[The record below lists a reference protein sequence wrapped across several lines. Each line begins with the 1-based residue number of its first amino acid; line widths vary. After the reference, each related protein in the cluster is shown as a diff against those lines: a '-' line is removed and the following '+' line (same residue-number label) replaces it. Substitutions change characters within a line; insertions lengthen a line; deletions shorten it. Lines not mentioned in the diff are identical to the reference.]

1 MSLIQSLDRL
11 GVDRAN
17 RCDTGVARSTR
28 LEKIMSKSNDTSKLG
43 HAKLE
48 NGVLADSEL
57 AAVTGRRIPTQ
68 HKWADVSM
76 IRALDPSLSL
86 WAWR

>member
-1 MSLIQSLDRL
+1 
-11 GVDRAN
+11 
-17 RCDTGVARSTR
+17 
-28 LEKIMSKSNDTSKLG
+28 MSKSADTSKLG

-57 AAVTGRRIPTQ
+57 AAVTGGQIPTQ
-68 HKWADVSM
+68 HKWADISM
-76 IRALDPSLSL
+76 VRASAPSLSL

>member
-1 MSLIQSLDRL
+1 MI
-11 GVDRAN
+11 
-17 RCDTGVARSTR
+17 
-28 LEKIMSKSNDTSKLG
+28 KSNDSSKPG

-57 AAVTGRRIPTQ
+57 AAVTGGRIPTQ
-68 HKWADVSM
+68 HKWADISV